1 MIFLGLK
8 IAWDTKLSKKS
19 RIPNFQ
25 RHCVLD
31 APTHVAHFWPIEMS
45 TNRAPSNSFCSMLE
59 GRIVRFSLIIAK
71 FGKTKEKHKCSLGLP
86 IRDITVWD
94 KIVPMTLSG
103 PAQGLE

>member
-1 MIFLGLK
+1 
-8 IAWDTKLSKKS
+8 
-19 RIPNFQ
+19 
-25 RHCVLD
+25 
-31 APTHVAHFWPIEMS
+31 
-45 TNRAPSNSFCSMLE
+45 MLE

-94 KIVPMTLSG
+94 KIVPMTLGG